1 VRASGATGLGLAALS
16 AATFGTSGSF
26 ASSLMDVGWTPGAAV
41 TTRIGVAAAIL
52 TGPALVQL
60 RGRWQL
66 LWRSAGAVLAYGLVA
81 VAGSQL
87 FFFNAV
93 EHLSVSVA
101 LLMEYSGTVLVVAW
115 LWARHG
121 QRPGRLTVFGAI
133 AAVAGLMLVLDLAG
147 GQRADLTGV
156 LWGLGAA
163 FGLAFYYVLSAR
175 TDDLVPP
182 MVMAWAGM
190 AVGAV
195 TLALL
200 GAVGAL
206 DFAASTAGVD
216 FAGHRTSWLVPV
228 LGLSLVAAV
237 IAYTTGIAAARRL
250 GATVAS
256 FVGLTEVLFAALWAW
271 LLLDQAPT
279 ALQAVGGVIVL
290 VGIALVRAGGRAVD
304 QQREPVGTAGEA
316 TAVAGLA
323 GDAAVAGDGSGG
335 I

>member
-1 VRASGATGLGLAALS
+1 MRASGAAGLGLATLS

-26 ASSLMDVGWTPGAAV
+26 ASSLMDAGWTPGAAV
-41 TTRIGVAAAIL
+41 ATRIGLAALIL
-52 TGPALVQL
+52 TVPALVQL

-66 LWRSAGAVLAYGLVA
+66 LRHSAGAVLAYGLVA
-81 VAGSQL
+81 VAGCQL
-87 FFFNAV
+87 FFFDAV

-101 LLMEYSGTVLVVAW
+101 LLMEYSGTVLVVGW

-121 QRPGRLTVFGAI
+121 QRPGRLTVLGAI
-133 AAVAGLMLVLDLAG
+133 AAVAGLVLVLDLTG
-147 GQRADLTGV
+147 DQRADLTGV

-163 FGLAFYYVLSAR
+163 CGLAFYFVLSAR
-175 TDDLVPP
+175 TDDLLPP
-182 MVMAWAGM
+182 IVMAWAGM
-190 AVGAV
+190 VVGAV
-195 TLALL
+195 TLALF

-206 DFAASTAGVD
+206 DFAASTGRVA

-279 ALQAVGGVIVL
+279 VMQAVGGVIVL
-290 VGIALVRAGGRAVD
+290 GGIALVRAGGRVD
-304 QQREPVGTAGEA
+304 PGDQHSVVAAPGAAGPA
-316 TAVAGLA
+316 
-323 GDAAVAGDGSGG
+323 DGGPRMVRS
-335 I
+335 

>member
-1 VRASGATGLGLAALS
+1 MRASGAAGLGLATLS

-26 ASSLMDVGWTPGAAV
+26 ASSLMTAGWTPGAAV
-41 TTRIGVAAAIL
+41 MTRIGVAALIL
-52 TGPALVQL
+52 TVPALVQL

-66 LWRSAGAVLAYGLVA
+66 LRRSLGAVLAYGLVA
-81 VAGSQL
+81 VAGCQL

-101 LLMEYSGTVLVVAW
+101 LLMEYSGTVLVVGW

-121 QRPGRLTVFGAI
+121 QRPGRLTVLGAI
-133 AAVAGLMLVLDLAG
+133 AAVAGLVLVLDLTG
-147 GQRADLTGV
+147 DQRADLAGV

-163 FGLAFYYVLSAR
+163 LGLAFYFVLSAR
-175 TDDLVPP
+175 TDDLLPP
-182 MVMAWAGM
+182 IVMAWAGM

-206 DFAASTAGVD
+206 DFATSTARVD

-279 ALQAVGGVIVL
+279 VLQAVGGVIVL
-290 VGIALVRAGGRAVD
+290 VGIALVRAGGRVDSVD
-304 QQREPVGTAGEA
+304 QQRE
-316 TAVAGLA
+316 LA
-323 GDAAVAGDGSGG
+323 GAAAAAAAGDGSGG
-335 I
+335 L

>member
-1 VRASGATGLGLAALS
+1 VRAFGATGLGLAALS

-26 ASSLMDVGWTPGAAV
+26 ASSLMAAGWTPGAAV
-41 TTRIGVAAAIL
+41 TTRIGVAALIL
-52 TGPALVQL
+52 TAPALVQL
-60 RGRWQL
+60 RGRWHL
-66 LWRSAGAVLAYGLVA
+66 LRRSLAAVLAYGLVA
-81 VAGSQL
+81 VAGCQL

-101 LLMEYSGTVLVVAW
+101 LLMEYSGTVLVVGW
-115 LWARHG
+115 LWVRHG
-121 QRPGRLTVFGAI
+121 QRPGRLTVLGAA
-133 AAVAGLMLVLDLAG
+133 AAVIGLVLVLDLTG
-147 GQRADLTGV
+147 EQRADLTGV

-163 FGLAFYYVLSAR
+163 CGLAFYFVLSAR

-182 MVMAWAGM
+182 IVMAWAGM
-190 AVGAV
+190 VVGAV
-195 TLALL
+195 ALALL
-200 GAVGAL
+200 GAIGAL
-206 DFAASTAGVD
+206 GFAASTAQVD

-228 LGLSLVAAV
+228 VGLSLVAAV

-290 VGIALVRAGGRAVD
+290 VGIALVRAGSRIDPVD
-304 QQREPVGTAGEA
+304 QQREVVAGAAA
-316 TAVAGLA
+316 TAC
-323 GDAAVAGDGSGG
+323 
-335 I
+335 